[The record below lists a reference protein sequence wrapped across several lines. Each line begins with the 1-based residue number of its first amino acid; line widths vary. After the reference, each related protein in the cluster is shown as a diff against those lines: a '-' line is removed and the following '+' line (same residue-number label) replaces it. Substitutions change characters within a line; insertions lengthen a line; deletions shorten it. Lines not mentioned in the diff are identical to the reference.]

1 MPEVIWWLIIKV
13 IFSFLLSNNLIR
25 SSSGVSQSK
34 EMETFRWLPKGFVS
48 PTWKSFTFLTS
59 ITLQLFQNIPLVGAM
74 EIFTPPR
81 QCIIGR
87 LLTGEM
93 VAFRLECGK
102 KVDVKTEEKR
112 WLERTNRTS
121 AVLKQILLD
130 KG

>member
-1 MPEVIWWLIIKV
+1 MKV
-13 IFSFLLSNNLIR
+13 IHFFNIYNPTGI
-25 SSSGVSQSK
+25 SK
-34 EMETFRWLPKGFVS
+34 Y
-48 PTWKSFTFLTS
+48 
-59 ITLQLFQNIPLVGAM
+59 
-74 EIFTPPR
+74 IFGWGCGDFYSPR

-93 VAFRLECGK
+93 VVFRLECGK

-130 KG
+130 EG